1 MLRLALGLL
10 TAVAG
15 SFAAPS
21 PDVLD
26 ILFFKGPGRC
36 DALAYR
42 ERSID
47 APASVCAYQGERT
60 VCVEYARERTTLAGA
75 PCRTTEAG
83 VLLCGTGTAKDARI
97 ETDFDPATLML
108 SYITYAPGRPGTVV
122 FPEPVSCRG
131 LRFERRNRP
140 AALLEGA

>member
-1 MLRLALGLL
+1 MASLAALL
-10 TAVAG
+10 LAPFLAA
-15 SFAAPS
+15 AAPA

-42 ERSID
+42 ERSLG

-60 VCVEYARERTTLAGA
+60 VCVEYAPDRTTLNGA
-75 PCRTTEAG
+75 PCKTTASG
-83 VLLCGTGTAKDARI
+83 VLLCGDGTGKDARV
-97 ETDFDPATLML
+97 ETDFDPSTLML
-108 SYITYAPGRPGTVV
+108 SYIAYTPGRPGTVI

-140 AALLEGA
+140 AVTLEGA